1 MITTIKMENSSVLV
15 QPAVEEGEPSQQG
28 PADVIT
34 IDGMLVDDKYFS
46 MADASHNYSHNSGAS
61 GELQPNE
68 TEITGPPDDYIRIQS
83 NSGQKCLE

>member
-1 MITTIKMENSSVLV
+1 MLV

-34 IDGMLVDDKYFS
+34 IDGMLVDDEYFS
-46 MADASHNYSHNSGAS
+46 MADASHNYSHSSGAS

-68 TEITGPPDDYIRIQS
+68 AQITGSPDDYIRIQS
-83 NSGQKCLE
+83 NSGQLCLE